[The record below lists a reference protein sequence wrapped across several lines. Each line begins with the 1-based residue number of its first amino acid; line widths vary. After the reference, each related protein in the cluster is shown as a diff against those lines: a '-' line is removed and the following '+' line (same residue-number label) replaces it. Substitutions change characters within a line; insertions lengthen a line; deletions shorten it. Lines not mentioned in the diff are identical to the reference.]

1 MIKLDPFVLCIYCV
15 PLGIVMMIYLLLITI
30 FLAIIGVFYYRLKYF
45 LIYSL
50 KCRED
55 IEQYQIFTC
64 EGSMATS
71 HHQCKYN
78 QRKIMVFPVV
88 SL

>member
-1 MIKLDPFVLCIYCV
+1 MIKLDSSVLRIYCV

-30 FLAIIGVFYYRLKYF
+30 FLAIIGVFYYKLKYF

-55 IEQYQIFTC
+55 IEQYQIFT
-64 EGSMATS
+64 S
-71 HHQCKYN
+71 
-78 QRKIMVFPVV
+78 
-88 SL
+88 